1 MRILLNSSFEV
12 VLGRELASLVYW
24 WKPDPSF
31 LREDASEIILPPYDP
46 EAHSRKAYSSAREKL
61 RLTSWAAAGMD
72 VAAYRAFALA
82 DALSMSNQEMDALLV
97 KHLEKESADGSGA
110 DHWETACAW
119 LKEQN
124 IWKPWI
130 PSDTACVRGKGLVD
144 ALGNYVTQV
153 DAAVGCEVCPVGTS
167 SQDQP
172 QQSRNTSAHSNWLT
186 DSHAERI
193 IDLQHGYFLC
203 YF

>member
-1 MRILLNSSFEV
+1 MLQCLPFLLLDNQVNTLLNSSFEV
-12 VLGRELASLVYW
+12 MLGRELRSLVYW

-31 LREDASEIILPPYDP
+31 LRQDASEVVLPPYDP
-46 EAHSRKAYSSAREKL
+46 TAHSQKSYSTAREKL
-61 RLTSWAAAGMD
+61 VLTSWAAAGMD

-82 DALSMSNQEMDALLV
+82 DALSMSNQEADALLM
-97 KHLEKESADGSGA
+97 KHLEKESPDGLGA
-110 DHWETACAW
+110 DHWETACTW

-144 ALGNYVTQV
+144 VLGNYVTQL

-167 SQDQP
+167 SQDIVRAAATKHEHIST
-172 QQSRNTSAHSNWLT
+172 QQW
-186 DSHAERI
+186 
-193 IDLQHGYFLC
+193 ID
-203 YF
+203 